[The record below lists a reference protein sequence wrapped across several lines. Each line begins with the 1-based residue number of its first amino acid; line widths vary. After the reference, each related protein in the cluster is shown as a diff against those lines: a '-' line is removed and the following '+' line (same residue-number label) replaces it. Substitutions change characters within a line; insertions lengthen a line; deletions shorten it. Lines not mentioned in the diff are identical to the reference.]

1 MVILVAWCLRSLCR
15 QVLYLC
21 RPIIGGD
28 AFRFVTELRLPI
40 FKADA
45 C

>member
-1 MVILVAWCLRSLCR
+1 MIILVAWYLRSLCH
-15 QVLYLC
+15 QVLYHC
-21 RPIIGGD
+21 RGIIGGD